1 MASTAP
7 RLVTVADGENLL
19 DALAE
24 ACGKA
29 DGWLAAVGH
38 VDSVEL
44 RVAGEGA
51 DVRKQLRGRLT
62 LAQLGGPYGGPYFAT
77 LSRHTS
83 TGSELVAG
91 QLLAARSAGVTA
103 TLWTAQGSVRELVDA
118 APAQKEA
125 TAEPPKPATTAGPQ
139 KAATTAAP
147 AGSGWAAAAHAA
159 AADLVEDE
167 PDEEPGRPERGDLV
181 RHFAFGL
188 CEVLQDTGDRLK
200 LRDLNGPGRI
210 REIAVDM
217 LEISPAPV
225 YNGKRVFKLS
235 RKA

>member
-1 MASTAP
+1 MASAAP

-62 LAQLGGPYGGPYFAT
+62 LAQLSGPFGGPYFAT

-91 QLLAARSAGVTA
+91 QLLAARSAGVTS
-103 TLWTAQGSVRELVDA
+103 TLWVAQGSVRELVDA
-118 APAQKEA
+118 APPRQE
-125 TAEPPKPATTAGPQ
+125 
-139 KAATTAAP
+139 AAP
-147 AGSGWAAAAHAA
+147 AAEAPAPKAGAASGWAAVASAV
-159 AADLVEDE
+159 AADLKEEEVE
-167 PDEEPGRPERGDLV
+167 PAHPERGDLV

-188 CEVLQDTGDRLK
+188 CEVLQETGDRLK
-200 LRDLNGPGRI
+200 LRDLHGPGRI
-210 REIAVDM
+210 REIATDM
-217 LEISPAPV
+217 LEMSLQGEQ
-225 YNGKRVFKLS
+225 NGKRVFKLN
-235 RKA
+235 RKQ

>member
-1 MASTAP
+1 MPSAAP
-7 RLVTVADGENLL
+7 RLVTIADGENLL

-29 DGWLAAVGH
+29 DGWLAGVGH

-62 LAQLGGPYGGPYFAT
+62 LAQLSGPYGGPYFAT

-83 TGSELVAG
+83 LGAELMAG

-118 APAQKEA
+118 APPREQEA
-125 TAEPPKPATTAGPQ
+125 TAPEPKATA
-139 KAATTAAP
+139 AAP
-147 AGSGWAAAAHAA
+147 AGSGWAAAAQAA
-159 AADLVEDE
+159 AADLSEDDDE
-167 PDEEPGRPERGDLV
+167 PQRPGRGDLV

-188 CEVLQDTGDRLK
+188 CEVLQDTGERLK
-200 LRDLNGPGRI
+200 LRDLHGPGRI
-210 REIAVDM
+210 REIALDM
-217 LEISPAPV
+217 LEISPPV
-225 YNGKRVFKLS
+225 EQNGKRVFKLS

>member
-1 MASTAP
+1 MASAAP

-24 ACGKA
+24 ACGPG
-29 DGWLAAVGH
+29 DGWVAAVGH

-62 LAQLGGPYGGPYFAT
+62 LAQLSGPFGGPYFAT

-83 TGSELVAG
+83 LGAELLAG
-91 QLLAARSAGVTA
+91 QLLAARSAAVTA
-103 TLWTAQGSVRELVDA
+103 TLWIAQGSVRELVDA
-118 APAQKEA
+118 APPRAEA
-125 TAEPPKPATTAGPQ
+125 PA
-139 KAATTAAP
+139 AAP
-147 AGSGWAAAAHAA
+147 APAAAAPAAAGWAAAAHAA
-159 AADLVEDE
+159 AAANAVEE
-167 PDEEPGRPERGDLV
+167 DEEPKRPQRGDLV

-200 LRDLNGPGRI
+200 LRDMHGQGRI

-217 LEISPAPV
+217 LEISPPTEQ
-225 YNGKRVFKLS
+225 NGKRTFKLS
-235 RKA
+235 RKG

>member
-1 MASTAP
+1 MASAAP

-62 LAQLGGPYGGPYFAT
+62 LAQLSGPFGGPYFAT

-91 QLLAARSAGVTA
+91 QLLAARSAGVTS
-103 TLWTAQGSVRELVDA
+103 TLWVAQGSVRELVDA
-118 APAQKEA
+118 APPRQE
-125 TAEPPKPATTAGPQ
+125 
-139 KAATTAAP
+139 AAP
-147 AGSGWAAAAHAA
+147 AAEAPAPKAGAASGWAAVASAV
-159 AADLVEDE
+159 AADLKEEEVE
-167 PDEEPGRPERGDLV
+167 PAHPERGDLV

-188 CEVLQDTGDRLK
+188 CEVLQETGDRLK
-200 LRDLNGPGRI
+200 LRDLHGPGRI
-210 REIAVDM
+210 REIATDM
-217 LEISPAPV
+217 LEMSLQGEQ
-225 YNGKRVFKLS
+225 NGKRVFKLN
-235 RKA
+235 RRQ

>member
-1 MASTAP
+1 MASAAP
-7 RLVTVADGENLL
+7 RLVTIADGENLL

-29 DGWLAAVGH
+29 DGWIAAVGH

-62 LAQLGGPYGGPYFAT
+62 LAQLSGPYGGPYFAT

-83 TGSELVAG
+83 LGAELVAG
-91 QLLAARSAGVTA
+91 QLLAGRSAGVTA
-103 TLWTAQGSVRELVDA
+103 TLWNAQGSVRELVDGAPPRDQATSEPEA
-118 APAQKEA
+118 APAA
-125 TAEPPKPATTAGPQ
+125 KPAAAAG
-139 KAATTAAP
+139 
-147 AGSGWAAAAHAA
+147 GGWAAAAHAA
-159 AADLVEDE
+159 AAELAEEDGE
-167 PDEEPGRPERGDLV
+167 PARPERGDLV

-200 LRDLNGPGRI
+200 LRDMNGPGRI

-217 LEISPAPV
+217 LEISPPTEQ
-225 YNGKRVFKLS
+225 NGKRVFKLS

>member
-1 MASTAP
+1 MPSAAP
-7 RLVTVADGENLL
+7 RLVTLADGENLI

-38 VDSVEL
+38 VDSVEI

-62 LAQLGGPYGGPYFAT
+62 LAQLSGPYGGPYFAT

-83 TGSELVAG
+83 LGSELVAG

-103 TLWTAQGSVRELVDA
+103 SLWAAQGSVRELVDA
-118 APAQKEA
+118 APARG
-125 TAEPPKPATTAGPQ
+125 AEPAPPAEAPK
-139 KAATTAAP
+139 AAP
-147 AGSGWAAAAHAA
+147 AAPAASGWAAAAQAV
-159 AADLVEDE
+159 AADLAEE
-167 PDEEPGRPERGDLV
+167 EEEPARPERGDLV

-200 LRDLNGPGRI
+200 LRDLHGPGRI

-217 LEISPAPV
+217 LVISPAPEH
-225 YNGKRVFKLS
+225 NGKRVFKLT
-235 RKA
+235 RKGG

>member
-1 MASTAP
+1 MAQAAA
-7 RLVTVADGENLL
+7 RLLTIADGENLI

-29 DGWLAAVGH
+29 DGWLSAVGH

-62 LAQLGGPYGGPYFAT
+62 LAQLGGPFGGPYFAT
-77 LSRHTS
+77 LSRH
-83 TGSELVAG
+83 GSSGAELVAG
-91 QLLAARSAGVTA
+91 QLLSARSAGVTA
-103 TLWTAQGSVRELVDA
+103 SLWTAQGSVRELVDA
-118 APAQKEA
+118 VPARVEPAAEAP
-125 TAEPPKPATTAGPQ
+125 
-139 KAATTAAP
+139 KAAPTVPAA
-147 AGSGWAAAAHAA
+147 SGWAAAAQAI
-159 AADLVEDE
+159 AADLKEE
-167 PDEEPGRPERGDLV
+167 EEEPQRPERGDLV

-217 LEISPAPV
+217 LDISPAPEHA
-225 YNGKRVFKLS
+225 GKRVFKLT
-235 RKA
+235 RKS

>member
-1 MASTAP
+1 MATAAP
-7 RLVTVADGENLL
+7 RLVTIADGENLL

-24 ACGKA
+24 ACGQG
-29 DGWLAAVGH
+29 DGWVAAVGH

-62 LAQLGGPYGGPYFAT
+62 LAQLSGPFGGPYFAT

-83 TGSELVAG
+83 VGSELVAG
-91 QLLAARSAGVTA
+91 QLLGARSAAVTA

-118 APAQKEA
+118 APPRTEA
-125 TAEPPKPATTAGPQ
+125 PAIVPE
-139 KAATTAAP
+139 KAAATVPAA
-147 AGSGWAAAAHAA
+147 AGWAAAAQAA
-159 AADLVEDE
+159 AAANAVEE
-167 PDEEPGRPERGDLV
+167 EDEEPKRPQRGDLV

-200 LRDLNGPGRI
+200 LRDTHGPGRI

-217 LEISPAPV
+217 LEISPPTEQ
-225 YNGKRVFKLS
+225 NGKRVFKLS
-235 RKA
+235 RKG

>member
-1 MASTAP
+1 MATAAP
-7 RLVTVADGENLL
+7 RLVTIADGENLL

-24 ACGKA
+24 ACGPG
-29 DGWLAAVGH
+29 DGWVAAVGH
-38 VDSVEL
+38 VDSVEI

-62 LAQLGGPYGGPYFAT
+62 LAQLSGPYGGPYFAT

-83 TGSELVAG
+83 LGSELLAG
-91 QLLAARSAGVTA
+91 QLLGARSAAVTA

-118 APAQKEA
+118 APARADTAA
-125 TAEPPKPATTAGPQ
+125 TAPE
-139 KAATTAAP
+139 KAAAP
-147 AGSGWAAAAHAA
+147 APAPAAAGWAAAAHAA
-159 AADLVEDE
+159 AANLAEEEDAE
-167 PDEEPGRPERGDLV
+167 PARPQRGDYV

-210 REIAVDM
+210 REIALDM
-217 LEISPAPV
+217 LEISPPTEQ
-225 YNGKRVFKLS
+225 NGKRTFKLS
-235 RKA
+235 RKG

>member
-1 MASTAP
+1 MASAAP
-7 RLVTVADGENLL
+7 RLVTIADGENLI

-62 LAQLGGPYGGPYFAT
+62 LAQLSGPYGGPYFAT

-83 TGSELVAG
+83 QGAELVAG

-103 TLWTAQGSVRELVDA
+103 SLWHAQGSVRELVDA
-118 APAQKEA
+118 APARPD
-125 TAEPPKPATTAGPQ
+125 AEPEAG
-139 KAATTAAP
+139 KAAPTAP
-147 AGSGWAAAAHAA
+147 AASGWAAAAQAV
-159 AADLVEDE
+159 AADLAEE
-167 PDEEPGRPERGDLV
+167 EEEEPQRPVRGDLV

-200 LRDLNGPGRI
+200 LRDVQGQGRI

-217 LEISPAPV
+217 LVISPAPE
-225 YNGKRVFKLS
+225 YKGKRVFKLA
-235 RKA
+235 RKG

>member
-1 MASTAP
+1 MASAAP

-24 ACGKA
+24 AAGKA
-29 DGWLAAVGH
+29 DGWVAAVGH

-62 LAQLGGPYGGPYFAT
+62 LAQLSGPYGGPYFAT

-83 TGSELVAG
+83 VGSELVAG

-118 APAQKEA
+118 APARAEA
-125 TAEPPKPATTAGPQ
+125 PAEANEKPAA
-139 KAATTAAP
+139 AAP
-147 AGSGWAAAAHAA
+147 AASGWAAAAQAVAA
-159 AADLVEDE
+159 NLAEEEDDE
-167 PDEEPGRPERGDLV
+167 PQRPSRGDLV

-200 LRDLNGPGRI
+200 LRDITGPGRI

-217 LEISPAPV
+217 LEISPAPAH
-225 YNGKRVFKLS
+225 NGKRVFKLS

>member
-1 MASTAP
+1 MASAAA
-7 RLVTVADGENLL
+7 RLVTLADGENLL

-29 DGWLAAVGH
+29 DGWVAAVGH

-62 LAQLGGPYGGPYFAT
+62 LAQLSGPFGGPYFAT

-83 TGSELVAG
+83 LGAELVAG

-103 TLWTAQGSVRELVDA
+103 TLWVAQGSVRELVDA
-118 APAQKEA
+118 APAREEPA
-125 TAEPPKPATTAGPQ
+125 AAEPQ
-139 KAATTAAP
+139 KAAPAVPAP
-147 AGSGWAAAAHAA
+147 SGWAAAAQAA
-159 AADLVEDE
+159 AADLAEEEVET
-167 PDEEPGRPERGDLV
+167 PRPQRGDYV

-188 CEVLQDTGDRLK
+188 CEILQDTGDRLK
-200 LRDLNGPGRI
+200 LRDVQGQGRI

-217 LEISPAPV
+217 LEISAPTEH
-225 YNGKRVFKLS
+225 NGKRTFKLS

>member
-1 MASTAP
+1 MATAAP
-7 RLVTVADGENLL
+7 RLVTIADGENLI

-62 LAQLGGPYGGPYFAT
+62 LAQLGGPYGGPDFAT

-83 TGSELVAG
+83 RGSELVAG

-118 APAQKEA
+118 APAQSEPA
-125 TAEPPKPATTAGPQ
+125 AEPA
-139 KAATTAAP
+139 KAAAAAP

-159 AADLVEDE
+159 AADLEEE
-167 PDEEPGRPERGDLV
+167 PDEEPGRPE
-181 RHFAFGL
+181 
-188 CEVLQDTGDRLK
+188 
-200 LRDLNGPGRI
+200 
-210 REIAVDM
+210 
-217 LEISPAPV
+217 
-225 YNGKRVFKLS
+225 
-235 RKA
+235 

>member
-1 MASTAP
+1 MASAAP
-7 RLVTVADGENLL
+7 RLVTIADGENLL

-24 ACGKA
+24 ACGPG
-29 DGWLAAVGH
+29 DGWVAAVGH

-62 LAQLGGPYGGPYFAT
+62 LAQLSGPFGGPYFAT

-83 TGSELVAG
+83 LGAELLAG
-91 QLLAARSAGVTA
+91 QLLAARSAAVTA
-103 TLWTAQGSVRELVDA
+103 TLWIAQGSVRELVDA
-118 APAQKEA
+118 APPR
-125 TAEPPKPATTAGPQ
+125 AEVPAAAPE
-139 KAATTAAP
+139 KAAAAAP
-147 AGSGWAAAAHAA
+147 AAAGWAAAAHAA
-159 AADLVEDE
+159 AAANFQEE
-167 PDEEPGRPERGDLV
+167 DEEPKRPQRGDLV

-200 LRDLNGPGRI
+200 LRDMHGQGRI

-217 LEISPAPV
+217 LEISAPTEQ
-225 YNGKRVFKLS
+225 NGKRVFKLS
-235 RKA
+235 RKG

>member
-24 ACGKA
+24 ACGKG

-38 VDSVEL
+38 VDSVEI

-62 LAQLGGPYGGPYFAT
+62 LAQLSGPYGGPYFAT
-77 LSRHTS
+77 LARHTS
-83 TGSELVAG
+83 LGAELVAG

-118 APAQKEA
+118 APPR
-125 TAEPPKPATTAGPQ
+125 AEPAVEAAAPQ
-139 KAATTAAP
+139 AAAAP
-147 AGSGWAAAAHAA
+147 AASGWAAAAHAA
-159 AADLVEDE
+159 AADLAEE
-167 PDEEPGRPERGDLV
+167 DEEPQRPERGDLV

-200 LRDLNGPGRI
+200 LRDLHGPGRI

-217 LEISPAPV
+217 LEISPAPAH
-225 YNGKRVFKLS
+225 NGKRVFKLS
-235 RKA
+235 RKS

>member
-1 MASTAP
+1 MATAAP
-7 RLVTVADGENLL
+7 RLVTIADGENLL

-29 DGWLAAVGH
+29 DGWLAGVGH

-62 LAQLGGPYGGPYFAT
+62 LAQLSGPYGGPYFAT

-83 TGSELVAG
+83 LGAELVAG

-103 TLWTAQGSVRELVDA
+103 TLWNAQGSVREVVDA
-118 APAQKEA
+118 APPRDQMTSSPEVAVA
-125 TAEPPKPATTAGPQ
+125 PKPAV
-139 KAATTAAP
+139 AA
-147 AGSGWAAAAHAA
+147 SGWAAAAHAA
-159 AADLVEDE
+159 AADLAEDDGE
-167 PDEEPGRPERGDLV
+167 PERPERGDLV

-188 CEVLQDTGDRLK
+188 CEVLQDTGERLK

-210 REIAVDM
+210 REIAIDM
-217 LEISPAPV
+217 LEISPPV
-225 YNGKRVFKLS
+225 EQNGKRVFKLS

>member
-1 MASTAP
+1 MASSAA
-7 RLVTVADGENLL
+7 RLVTVADGENVL

-29 DGWLAAVGH
+29 DGWLSAVGH
-38 VDSVEL
+38 VDTVEI

-62 LAQLGGPYGGPYFAT
+62 LAQLSGPFGGPYYAT
-77 LSRHTS
+77 LSRQS
-83 TGSELVAG
+83 SQGPELFAG

-103 TLWTAQGSVRELVDA
+103 SLWNAASQIRELVDA
-118 APAQKEA
+118 APPRAD
-125 TAEPPKPATTAGPQ
+125 AESSAEVAVPV
-139 KAATTAAP
+139 AP
-147 AGSGWAAAAHAA
+147 AGSGWAAAARAVA
-159 AADLVEDE
+159 EELSEE
-167 PDEEPGRPERGDLV
+167 DEEPQRPGRGDLV

-200 LRDLNGPGRI
+200 LRDLHGPGRI

-217 LEISPAPV
+217 LQISLQGEEK
-225 YNGKRVFKLS
+225 GKRVFKLS
-235 RKA
+235 RKS

>member
-1 MASTAP
+1 MATAAP
-7 RLVTVADGENLL
+7 RLVTIADGENLL

-24 ACGKA
+24 ACGPG
-29 DGWLAAVGH
+29 DGWVAAVGH
-38 VDSVEL
+38 VDSVEI

-62 LAQLGGPYGGPYFAT
+62 LAQLSGPYGGPYFAT

-83 TGSELVAG
+83 LGSELVAG
-91 QLLAARSAGVTA
+91 QLLGARSAAVTA

-118 APAQKEA
+118 APPR
-125 TAEPPKPATTAGPQ
+125 AEVPAAAPE
-139 KAATTAAP
+139 KAAAP
-147 AGSGWAAAAHAA
+147 APAAGGWAAAAQAA
-159 AADLVEDE
+159 AANLAVEEDAE
-167 PDEEPGRPERGDLV
+167 PARPERGDYV

-210 REIAVDM
+210 REIALDM
-217 LEISPAPV
+217 LEISPPTEQ
-225 YNGKRVFKLS
+225 NGKRTFKLS
-235 RKA
+235 RKG

>member
-1 MASTAP
+1 MATAAP

-24 ACGKA
+24 ACGTG
-29 DGWLAAVGH
+29 DGWVAAVGH

-62 LAQLGGPYGGPYFAT
+62 LAQLSGPYGGPYFAT

-91 QLLAARSAGVTA
+91 QLLAARSAAVTA

-118 APAQKEA
+118 APPRAEA
-125 TAEPPKPATTAGPQ
+125 PVGVPE
-139 KAATTAAP
+139 KAAASAAAP
-147 AGSGWAAAAHAA
+147 VAGAPAPAAAGWAAAAAA
-159 AADLVEDE
+159 AAAANREDE
-167 PDEEPGRPERGDLV
+167 DEEPQRPQRGDLV

-188 CEVLQDTGDRLK
+188 CEVLQETGDRLK
-200 LRDLNGPGRI
+200 LRDTHGPGRI
-210 REIAVDM
+210 REIALDM
-217 LEISPAPV
+217 LEISPPTEH
-225 YNGKRVFKLS
+225 NGKRTFKLS
-235 RKA
+235 RKS

>member
-1 MASTAP
+1 MASAAP
-7 RLVTVADGENLL
+7 RLITVADGENLL

-24 ACGKA
+24 VCGPG

-77 LSRHTS
+77 LSRHS
-83 TGSELVAG
+83 NLGSELVAG

-118 APAQKEA
+118 APARP
-125 TAEPPKPATTAGPQ
+125 EPTVEKVP
-139 KAATTAAP
+139 TTAAP
-147 AGSGWAAAAHAA
+147 AGAASGWAAVAYAA
-159 AADLVEDE
+159 AADLTEEDHE
-167 PDEEPGRPERGDLV
+167 PERPQRGDWV

-200 LRDLNGPGRI
+200 LRDLHGPGRI
-210 REIAVDM
+210 REIAVEM
-217 LEISPAPV
+217 LEISPPTEQG
-225 YNGKRVFKLS
+225 GKRVFKLS

>member
-1 MASTAP
+1 MATAAP
-7 RLVTVADGENLL
+7 RLVTIADGENLL

-24 ACGKA
+24 ACGQG
-29 DGWLAAVGH
+29 DGWVAAVGH

-62 LAQLGGPYGGPYFAT
+62 LAQLSGPYGGPYFAT

-83 TGSELVAG
+83 VGSELVAG
-91 QLLAARSAGVTA
+91 QLLAARSAAVTA

-118 APAQKEA
+118 APARAEA
-125 TAEPPKPATTAGPQ
+125 AQRPEAPALAPE
-139 KAATTAAP
+139 KAAAAVP
-147 AGSGWAAAAHAA
+147 AVAGWAAAAQAA
-159 AADLVEDE
+159 AANLAEEEDAE
-167 PDEEPGRPERGDLV
+167 PQRPQRGDLV

-188 CEVLQDTGDRLK
+188 CEVLQDSGDRLK
-200 LRDLNGPGRI
+200 LRDTHGPGRI

-217 LEISPAPV
+217 LEISPPIEQ
-225 YNGKRVFKLS
+225 NGKRVFKLS
-235 RKA
+235 RKG

>member
-1 MASTAP
+1 MASAAP
-7 RLVTVADGENLL
+7 RLVTIADGENLL

-29 DGWLAAVGH
+29 DGWVAAVGH

-62 LAQLGGPYGGPYFAT
+62 LAQLSGPFGGPYFAT

-91 QLLAARSAGVTA
+91 QLLGARSAGVTS
-103 TLWTAQGSVRELVDA
+103 TLWVAQGSVRELVDA
-118 APAQKEA
+118 APPRP
-125 TAEPPKPATTAGPQ
+125 EPAPEPEVSAK
-139 KAATTAAP
+139 AP
-147 AGSGWAAAAHAA
+147 AASGWAAAASAVAA
-159 AADLVEDE
+159 ELA
-167 PDEEPGRPERGDLV
+167 EEEEEEVHPARGDLV

-188 CEVLQDTGDRLK
+188 CEVLQETGDRLK
-200 LRDLNGPGRI
+200 LRDMHGPGRI
-210 REIAVDM
+210 REIATGM
-217 LEISPAPV
+217 LDISLQGEQ
-225 YNGKRVFKLS
+225 NGKRVFKLN